1 MLASTSAFIAR
12 YWESSEHRRE
22 IHSGR
27 LVRIKRDI
35 DLALSFAFYE
45 TEIFVFSALIFFNGS
60 NQ

>member
-12 YWESSEHRRE
+12 YWESSAHRRE
-22 IHSGR
+22 IHSG